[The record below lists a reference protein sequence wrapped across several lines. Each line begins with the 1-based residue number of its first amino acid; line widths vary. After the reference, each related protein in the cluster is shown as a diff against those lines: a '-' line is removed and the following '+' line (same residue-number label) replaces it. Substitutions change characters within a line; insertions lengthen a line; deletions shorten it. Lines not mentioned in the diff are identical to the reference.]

1 MVYLIIISFS
11 YQSSF
16 CYFGCVGRLNHVTK
30 AFVENRDAGKSWEE
44 CPIVDHQAQGIIK
57 MPLTV
62 ARYAGH
68 PDLFD
73 RVTDVVEVIHRS
85 DPSLESSKLLAVIL
99 EKILLS
105 GGILYMLLYVC
116 M

>member
-1 MVYLIIISFS
+1 M
-11 YQSSF
+11 
-16 CYFGCVGRLNHVTK
+16 
-30 AFVENRDAGKSWEE
+30 
-44 CPIVDHQAQGIIK
+44 DHQAQGIIK

-116 M
+116 MYVMEYQVFIFTHYLSIFL